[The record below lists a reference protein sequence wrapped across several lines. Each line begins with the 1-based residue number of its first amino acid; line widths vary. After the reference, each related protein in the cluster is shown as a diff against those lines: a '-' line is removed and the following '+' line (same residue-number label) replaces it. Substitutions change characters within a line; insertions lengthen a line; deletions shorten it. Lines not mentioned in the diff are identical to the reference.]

1 MLNLEYFIF
10 SGSRQNTCS
19 SITGSLT
26 VPTQVLIL
34 QATLEVPFVPALEN
48 SQSTEYQELATTVI
62 GFYDV
67 IFSSRYGLLFERT
80 EVRSFSRREEGTA
93 VEVAL
98 IFNGTSSETL
108 PSTDDVAETLIRAV
122 TDPDSTLTTQFNV
135 TVVVDSIRV
144 LTPTPTTPE
153 VPVTGSPLP
162 AATTTVP
169 TQVLILQATLEVP
182 FVPALENSQSTEYQE
197 LATTVIGFCDVIFS
211 IRYGILFERTEVRSF
226 SRREEGTA
234 VEVALIFNGTSSE
247 TLPSTDDVAETL
259 IRAVTDPDST
269 LTTQFNVTVV
279 VDSIRVLTP
288 TPTTPE
294 VPVTGSPLPAATTT
308 VPTQVL
314 ILQTTLEVPFVP
326 ALENSQSTEY
336 QELATTVIGFCDVIF
351 SIRYGILFERTEVRS
366 FSRREEGTAVEVALI
381 FNGTSSETLP
391 STDDVAETL
400 IRAVTDPDSTLTTQF
415 NVTVVV
421 DSIRVLTP
429 TSTTGSPLPAA
440 TTTVPTQV
448 LILQTTLEVPFVPA
462 LENSQSTEYQVL
474 ATTVVGFYDVIFRIR
489 YGILFERTEVRSFS
503 RREEGTAVEV
513 ALIFNGT
520 RSETLPARTMSR
532 RP

>member
-1 MLNLEYFIF
+1 
-10 SGSRQNTCS
+10 
-19 SITGSLT
+19 
-26 VPTQVLIL
+26 
-34 QATLEVPFVPALEN
+34 
-48 SQSTEYQELATTVI
+48 
-62 GFYDV
+62 YDV
-67 IFSSRYGLLFERT
+67 IFSIRYGILFERT
-80 EVRSFSRREEGTA
+80 EVRSFSRSEEGTA

-108 PSTDDVAETLIRAV
+108 PSTDNVAETLIRAV
-122 TDPDSTLTTQFNV
+122 TDPNSTLTTQFNV

-144 LTPTPTTPE
+144 LTPTSTTPE
-153 VPVTGSPLP
+153 VPATGSP
-162 AATTTVP
+162 TVP

-294 VPVTGSPLPAATTT
+294 VPITGSPT

-314 ILQTTLEVPFVP
+314 ILQATLEVPFVP

-336 QELATTVIGFCDVIF
+336 QELATTVIGFYDVIFSIRYGILFERTEVRSFSRSEEGTAVEVALIFNGTSSETLPSTDDVAETLIRAVTDPDSTLTTQFNVTVVVDSIRVLTPTPTTPEVPITGSPTVPTQVLILQATLEVPFVPALENSQSTEYQELATTVIGFYDVIF

-400 IRAVTDPDSTLTTQF
+400 IRAVTDPIHV
-415 NVTVVV
+415 N
-421 DSIRVLTP
+421 
-429 TSTTGSPLPAA
+429 
-440 TTTVPTQV
+440 
-448 LILQTTLEVPFVPA
+448 
-462 LENSQSTEYQVL
+462 NSVQCYC
-474 ATTVVGFYDVIFRIR
+474 G
-489 YGILFERTEVRSFS
+489 G
-503 RREEGTAVEV
+503 
-513 ALIFNGT
+513 
-520 RSETLPARTMSR
+520 
-532 RP
+532 